1 MSKHFTAINRITG
14 EQWKSTNGSYLVMY
28 DSGFLAE
35 VVEDYYTF
43 MKPLDTSVWK
53 TIIKEPMQQKL
64 DKQTS
69 SKEY

>member
-1 MSKHFTAINRITG
+1 MSKHFTAVNRITG

-28 DSGFLAE
+28 DSGYLAE
-35 VVEDYYTF
+35 VVEDYYTY

-53 TIIKEPMQQKL
+53 TIIKEPMQRKL

>member
-1 MSKHFTAINRITG
+1 MSKHFTAVNRITG
-14 EQWKSTNGSYLVMY
+14 EQWKSTSGSYLVMY

-53 TIIKEPMQQKL
+53 TIIKDPMQRKL
-64 DKQTS
+64 DKQNS

>member
-1 MSKHFTAINRITG
+1 MSKHFTAVNRITG

-28 DSGFLAE
+28 DSGYLAE

-43 MKPLDTSVWK
+43 MKPLDLSVWK
-53 TIIKEPMQQKL
+53 TIIKEPMQRKL

>member
-14 EQWKSTNGSYLVMY
+14 EQWKSTNGSYLMMY

-43 MKPLDTSVWK
+43 VKALDSEVWK
-53 TIIKEPMQQKL
+53 TIIKEPMQRKL
-64 DKQTS
+64 DKQNS
-69 SKEY
+69 SKEL